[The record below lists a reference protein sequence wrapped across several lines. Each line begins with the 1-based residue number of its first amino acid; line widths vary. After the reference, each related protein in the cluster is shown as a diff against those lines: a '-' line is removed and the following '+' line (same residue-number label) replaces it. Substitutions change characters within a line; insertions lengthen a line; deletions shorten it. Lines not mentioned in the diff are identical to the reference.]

1 MKDLNVINKL
11 LSSNNEMNKKN
22 NDSDNC
28 IVVEDEI
35 DQNNGEGV
43 LEERREKDQVD
54 DYILNENNTNDDNN
68 YNYHEDNEGDYEEDY
83 DNDEEYYDDEYKFEN
98 VQRKEIF
105 LNIDKIGFYELVLK
119 QLLDDNLIESY
130 NMMRAELNN
139 LEENKNVKGDFLFNM
154 YLKSDKLNFFQFLKR
169 EKYYKKDKNVDDEE
183 IKREDKEK
191 VKKEDELKVKKEE
204 EEKDEQED
212 DEKKY
217 NNDERKYNNDEKKYN
232 NDEKK
237 YNNDENNDNN
247 IDNINNNENNNNN
260 DNNNNYNNYNN
271 NDNNSDEEQYHIDNV
286 SNDDPNIL
294 NKLIDNNLLKKKLKM
309 YNNNN
314 FILNY
319 DVNSER
325 VRRTF
330 SYEVND
336 QIELIHKNKCLCCD
350 INYNNTILCSGGSDN
365 IVKISKMYDIKN
377 KKKIYNIDKH
387 KGKVNCINFHP
398 FKNILF
404 SGSDDCTI
412 QIIDVNKIFKMKKQN
427 YYIRKEFE
435 ESYQN
440 ISIQDKNPYISLYVH
455 PCGDFLYASNKN
467 ENILKM
473 YDLETLTCFTSIDT
487 YKYHTSQINDIHG
500 TIDGT
505 MYSSVSDDG
514 HIKIWDGHNSKLV
527 HTQFNAHNGYSIESV
542 KFNKSGFYMLT
553 AGLDG
558 QSKIWDLRNFKSL
571 FTFGN
576 GLSCSSNKSIFMN
589 NEYFI
594 ANIIQPNEYFKSQLY
609 IYNAYFG
616 NMEYN
621 IQNIH
626 NDKISDITNA
636 TDLLSVYTT
645 GYDCLCKH
653 IQIEQK
659 YLSTLN

>member
-28 IVVEDEI
+28 VVIEDEI
-35 DQNNGEGV
+35 DENYAEGE
-43 LEERREKDQVD
+43 LEEKNEEDEVGDNNMNQN
-54 DYILNENNTNDDNN
+54 YIDDDNINDNDN
-68 YNYHEDNEGDYEEDY
+68 YNYHDDNEGDYEEDD
-83 DNDEEYYDDEYKFEN
+83 DNGEDYYDDEYKYEK
-98 VQRKEIF
+98 VQRKDIF

-130 NMMRAELNN
+130 NIMKAELNN
-139 LEENKNVKGDFLFNM
+139 LEENKYVKGDFLFNM
-154 YLKSDKLNFFQFLKR
+154 YLKSDNINFFQVLKR
-169 EKYYKKDKNVDDEE
+169 EKCYEKDKNVDDEE

-191 VKKEDELKVKKEE
+191 VKKEDDIKVKKEE
-204 EEKDEQED
+204 EQKDEDED
-212 DEKKY
+212 DEKKF
-217 NNDERKYNNDEKKYN
+217 
-232 NDEKK
+232 
-237 YNNDENNDNN
+237 NNDENNE
-247 IDNINNNENNNNN
+247 NNENNNNKE
-260 DNNNNYNNYNN
+260 NNNNNEN
-271 NDNNSDEEQYHIDNV
+271 NDDNSDDEKDHINNV
-286 SNDDPNIL
+286 SSDNPNIL
-294 NKLIDNNLLKKKLKM
+294 NKLVDNNVLNIKLKM

-325 VRRTF
+325 VRRTY

-350 INYNNTILCSGGSDN
+350 INYNNSMLCSGGSDN

-387 KGKVNCINFHP
+387 KGKVNCIKFHP

-427 YYIRKEFE
+427 YYMRKEFE
-435 ESYQN
+435 ETYQN
-440 ISIQDKNPYISLYVH
+440 ISIQDKNPYISMYVH

-467 ENILKM
+467 ESILKM
-473 YDLETLTCFTSIDT
+473 YDLQTLTCFTSIDT
-487 YKYHTSQINDIHG
+487 YKYHTSTINDIHG

-626 NDKISDITNA
+626 NDKISDIVNA
-636 TDLLSVYTT
+636 AGLFSLYTS

-653 IQIEQK
+653 IQIEQR

>member
-1 MKDLNVINKL
+1 MI
-11 LSSNNEMNKKN
+11 
-22 NDSDNC
+22 
-28 IVVEDEI
+28 
-35 DQNNGEGV
+35 
-43 LEERREKDQVD
+43 
-54 DYILNENNTNDDNN
+54 
-68 YNYHEDNEGDYEEDY
+68 
-83 DNDEEYYDDEYKFEN
+83 
-98 VQRKEIF
+98 
-105 LNIDKIGFYELVLK
+105 
-119 QLLDDNLIESY
+119 
-130 NMMRAELNN
+130 
-139 LEENKNVKGDFLFNM
+139 
-154 YLKSDKLNFFQFLKR
+154 
-169 EKYYKKDKNVDDEE
+169 
-183 IKREDKEK
+183 
-191 VKKEDELKVKKEE
+191 
-204 EEKDEQED
+204 
-212 DEKKY
+212 
-217 NNDERKYNNDEKKYN
+217 
-232 NDEKK
+232 
-237 YNNDENNDNN
+237 
-247 IDNINNNENNNNN
+247 
-260 DNNNNYNNYNN
+260 
-271 NDNNSDEEQYHIDNV
+271 
-286 SNDDPNIL
+286 
-294 NKLIDNNLLKKKLKM
+294 
-309 YNNNN
+309 
-314 FILNY
+314 
-319 DVNSER
+319 
-325 VRRTF
+325 
-330 SYEVND
+330 D

-350 INYNNTILCSGGSDN
+350 INYNNSILCSGGSDN

-387 KGKVNCINFHP
+387 KGKVNCIKFHP

-404 SGSDDCTI
+404 SGGDDCTI

-427 YYIRKEFE
+427 YYMRKEFE
-435 ESYQN
+435 ETYQN
-440 ISIQDKNPYISLYVH
+440 ISIQDKNPYISMYVH
-455 PCGDFLYASNKN
+455 PCGDFLYASNRN

-473 YDLETLTCFTSIDT
+473 YDLQTLTCFKSIDT
-487 YKYHTSQINDIHG
+487 YKYHTSTINDIHG

-626 NDKISDITNA
+626 NDKISDIVNA
-636 TDLLSVYTT
+636 AGLFSVYTS

-653 IQIEQK
+653 IQIEQR